1 MEQNNYSFFMIYVR
15 FINVCQLIVLKNF
28 KVNYYGKKQ
37 KVFQKIFKKGNFRLY
52 IIIIFCI
59 VIIINENLKNC
70 CYVLCDYVFCIV
82 GKFVF
87 VKGIV
92 VRVSNIKLL
101 CIYLVFECGICVYV
115 QVSVLIRV

>member
-1 MEQNNYSFFMIYVR
+1 M
-15 FINVCQLIVLKNF
+15 
-28 KVNYYGKKQ
+28 
-37 KVFQKIFKKGNFRLY
+37 Y

-87 VKGIV
+87 VKGTV

-115 QVSVLIRV
+115 

>member
-87 VKGIV
+87 VKGTV